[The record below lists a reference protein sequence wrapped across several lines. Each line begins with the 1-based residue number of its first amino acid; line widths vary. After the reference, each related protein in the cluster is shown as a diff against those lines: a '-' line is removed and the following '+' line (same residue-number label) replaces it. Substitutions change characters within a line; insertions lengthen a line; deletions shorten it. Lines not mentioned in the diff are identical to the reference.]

1 MELLDILGLP
11 YIQAEGEAEATCAA
25 LNYHKV
31 SIVFVMFLILKFL
44 RYFLIRFKNIFVLKL
59 FPK

>member
-31 SIVFVMFLILKFL
+31 SIVFVKFFILKFL
-44 RYFLIRFKNIFVLKL
+44 DIF
-59 FPK
+59 